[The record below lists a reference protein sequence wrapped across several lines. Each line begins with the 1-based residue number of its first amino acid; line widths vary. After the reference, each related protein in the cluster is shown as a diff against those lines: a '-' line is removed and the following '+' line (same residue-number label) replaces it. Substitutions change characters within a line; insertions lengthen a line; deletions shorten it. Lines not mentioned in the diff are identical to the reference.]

1 MKLPFSR
8 KHIPLLATVAVF
20 VVLYAVGAMLYY
32 DENFLSLQVFV
43 NLFGDNSFLGIVAVG
58 MTFVI
63 LSGGIDLSVGSV
75 VALSSIMMALLM
87 DWWMKPLL
95 LGDLIGLRP
104 DVALLVPVA
113 PAVTFLLASV
123 VVLAAGTAFGL
134 GMGCVVR
141 WFGLPPFIVTL
152 AGMFLARGLGFML
165 HIESVPIKNAFYSAA
180 TKWGLAV
187 PGARVPATAF
197 VFLAILAAGIWLSTR
212 TVFGR
217 NVYALG
223 GSEEA
228 ALLMGVPAGRTK
240 VLVYGLS
247 GFCSALAGIVF
258 TLYSSGGDPSAC
270 VGMELDAIAAVVV
283 GGTLLTGGVG
293 YVAGTLVGVLI
304 FGIIQTGINFQGL
317 NSWWTR
323 VAIGFLL
330 FLFILLQKLF
340 ARPGQREA
348 CSSADD

>member
-1 MKLPFSR
+1 MKLPFSQ
-8 KHIPLLATVAVF
+8 KHIPLLSTVGVC
-20 VVLYAVGAMLYY
+20 VLLYAVGAVRY
-32 DENFLSLQVFV
+32 DGFFSAQVFV
-43 NLFGDNSFLGIVAVG
+43 NFFGDNSFLGIVTIG

-75 VALSSIMMALLM
+75 VALSSVLMAVQMQL
-87 DWWMKPLL
+87 WGVP
-95 LGDLIGLRP
+95 P
-104 DVALLVPVA
+104 PVA
-113 PAVTFLLASV
+113 MA

-134 GMGCVVR
+134 GMGSIVR

-165 HIESVPIKNAFYSAA
+165 HIESIPIANPLYKAV
-180 TKWGLAV
+180 TTWGLEL
-187 PGARVPATAF
+187 PGARVPATAL
-197 VFLAILAAGIWLSTR
+197 VFLAVVGVGIYLSTS

-217 NVYALG
+217 NVYAVG
-223 GSEEA
+223 GGEEA
-228 ALLMGVPAGRTK
+228 ALLMGVPVGRTK

-258 TLYSSGGDPSAC
+258 TLYGSSGDPRAGL
-270 VGMELDAIAAVVV
+270 GMELDAIAAVVV

-293 YVAGTLVGVLI
+293 YVVGTLVGVLI
-304 FGIIQTGINFQGL
+304 FGIIQTGITFENL

-323 VAIGFLL
+323 VAIGLLL

-340 ARPGQREA
+340 ARPGQRA
-348 CSSADD
+348 AH